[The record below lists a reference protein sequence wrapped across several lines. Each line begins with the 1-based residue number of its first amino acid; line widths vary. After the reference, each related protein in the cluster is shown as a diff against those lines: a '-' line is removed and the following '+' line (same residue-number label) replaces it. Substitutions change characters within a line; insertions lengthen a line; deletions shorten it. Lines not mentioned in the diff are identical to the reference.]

1 MNKSATSHYTYC
13 TLVCSHIYYTM
24 HCTCLVNI
32 SRTFYNVA
40 INMKEK
46 HLSNRREKNPKIY
59 QCCITFYGWN
69 LEHVFLNIILPSLK
83 VVRILNEHSVR
94 NSLLQVLCGLTSVTY
109 YTHIDYYP
117 MV

>member
-1 MNKSATSHYTYC
+1 
-13 TLVCSHIYYTM
+13 
-24 HCTCLVNI
+24 
-32 SRTFYNVA
+32 
-40 INMKEK
+40 MKEK

-109 YTHIDYYP
+109 YTHRLLPNGITQAHKDQS
-117 MV
+117 VCL